1 MCHLCSPTPHTNTF
15 VSELDTPPPSL
26 GNGDNLPYPGMD
38 YLGIGYDIVK
48 GNPEGDEMT
57 KVRPATFDSLASL
70 NLLSHAC
77 TSGLA
82 LSSRPALL
90 PGRLCRSTLASAP
103 PSWRSTGVKVRV
115 LISIR
120 FDLLPI

>member
-1 MCHLCSPTPHTNTF
+1 MCHLCSTTPHTNTF
-15 VSELDTPPPSL
+15 VSELDTPPSL
-26 GNGDNLPYPGMD
+26 GNGDNMPYPGMD

-70 NLLSHAC
+70 NLLSHAF
-77 TSGLA
+77 TPVSPSL
-82 LSSRPALL
+82 PA
-90 PGRLCRSTLASAP
+90 PPCCPARFCRSTLASAP

-120 FDLLPI
+120 FGLLPI